1 MFPSLKKGGEDL
13 KYLFQ
18 KIWEDLKDP
27 PPHFEEGELK
37 GVVKNN
43 GRNIMP
49 RLHNKKI
56 LITQRKQLRNDA
68 TQAEKMLWY
77 KLKNNQLAGRKFRR
91 QHSVG
96 NYILDFYCP
105 EERLAIELDGEH
117 HENDMQKDY
126 DQKRTEFL
134 NRLKITVIRFK
145 NTDVIFGR
153 DPIIKKILERFKKD

>member
-1 MFPSLKKGGEDL
+1 
-13 KYLFQ
+13 
-18 KIWEDLKDP
+18 
-27 PPHFEEGELK
+27 
-37 GVVKNN
+37 
-43 GRNIMP
+43 MP

-77 KLKNNQLAGRKFRR
+77 ELRNSQLAKRKFRR

-96 NYILDFYCP
+96 SYILDFYCP
-105 EERLAIELDGEH
+105 EERLAIELDGEQ
-117 HENDMQKDY
+117 HERDKQKEY

-134 NRLKITVIRFK
+134 NGLKITVIRFK

-153 DPIIKKILERFKKD
+153 DSVVKKILERFKED

>member
-1 MFPSLKKGGEDL
+1 
-13 KYLFQ
+13 
-18 KIWEDLKDP
+18 
-27 PPHFEEGELK
+27 
-37 GVVKNN
+37 
-43 GRNIMP
+43 MP

-56 LITQRKQLRNDA
+56 LITQRKQLRNNA

-77 KLKNNQLAGRKFRR
+77 ELRNSQLDKRKFRR

-105 EERLAIELDGEH
+105 EARLAIELDGGQ
-117 HENDMQKDY
+117 HENNKQKEY

-134 NRLKITVIRFK
+134 NGLKITVIRFK

-153 DPIIKKILERFKKD
+153 DSVVKKILERLKED